1 MPGLSALIPL
11 DGTHLS
17 ESAFDLLPFAKT
29 LGVTKARL
37 ISVWESAWGEG
48 QAPAGRPA
56 GELDELAQKGRALL
70 SAYLEQQARRVRD
83 LGLEVETI
91 VKVGRASESVIQAAA
106 EDTDL
111 ILIATHGRTG
121 IERWRLGSVADKII
135 RESACPCLVIGPNV
149 TVPLSP
155 YSINRV
161 LAPLDGS
168 DLCEQALPL
177 AVRIADLTGAE
188 LDLTRIVMTPTMAVD
203 PGMGVYPMDLLTAL
217 EDAAKAYLA
226 EKAAALGSQRRVTT
240 TLSIGSP
247 SEQLLAHLQEKPSE
261 LVVVASHGRAGVARA
276 ALGSVADRLLH
287 GPAPVLVFHPS
298 EGVRSRLLED
308 TAGRVM

>member
-1 MPGLSALIPL
+1 MPGLTALIPL
-11 DGTHLS
+11 DGTELS

-37 ISVWESAWGEG
+37 ISAWESAWGEG

-56 GELDELAQKGRALL
+56 GESEELAQKGRALL
-70 SAYLEQQARRVRD
+70 SAYLEKQAQRVRD

-91 VKVGRASESVIQAAA
+91 IKVGRAAESVIQTAT

-121 IERWRLGSVADKII
+121 IERWRLGSVADRII
-135 RESACPCLVIGPNV
+135 RESACPALVIGPNV
-149 TVPLSP
+149 TVQLSP
-155 YSINRV
+155 YTIKRV
-161 LAPLDGS
+161 LIPLDGTGLS
-168 DLCEQALPL
+168 ELALPL
-177 AVRIADLTGAE
+177 ALRIAELTGAE
-188 LDLTRIVMTPTMAVD
+188 LDLTRVVTTPTMAVD
-203 PGMGVYPMDLLTAL
+203 PGMGVYPMDLLTAI

-226 EKAAALGSQRRVTT
+226 EKAAALGSKYRVTT
-240 TLSIGSP
+240 AMHLGSP
-247 SEQLLAHLQEKPSE
+247 GETLLAHLREKPSE

-287 GPAPVLVFHPS
+287 GPAPVLVFRPGD
-298 EGVRSRLLED
+298 GVKGRLLEGA
-308 TAGRVM
+308 AG